1 MAHVVRT
8 ATVQRFLLTS
18 ERFLLPHTASQQAKN
33 HANHCVPGLRTCELR
48 ELRELRELTS
58 EWVDPIQFRIDR
70 VSQSPF
76 RFGAEH
82 KGGVQCA

>member
-1 MAHVVRT
+1 MAHVART
-8 ATVQRFLLTS
+8 AAVQRFLLTS
-18 ERFLLPHTASQQAKN
+18 ERFLFPHTASQQAKN
-33 HANHCVPGLRTCELR
+33 QANHCVPGLRTC
-48 ELRELRELTS
+48 ELRELTS

>member
-18 ERFLLPHTASQQAKN
+18 ERFLLPHTAPQQAKN
-33 HANHCVPGLRTCELR
+33 QINYCELR
-48 ELRELRELTS
+48 ELSS